1 MRVFEKKYKKERG
14 FTLVELVL
22 VVPLVAIV
30 FLIAYNILFISFRS
44 MNYVNNTF
52 NTSEDVRIFL
62 NNIQK
67 EANQAKK
74 AVEDEDIGPLYKK
87 SENELYIYTDA
98 NGKKPELI
106 RYRLEDDK
114 ILRAVKKAVNEDYP
128 YEFEKTFKNEKIVLS
143 NVKSKDIFGEI
154 EDVKDK
160 KNIQEG
166 EDYRKKLKLNI
177 EIFTGEN
184 STPIKINTY
193 LVSKS
198 RAKFQ

>member
-30 FLIAYNILFISFRS
+30 FLIAYNILFISLRS
-44 MNYVNNTF
+44 MKYVNSTF

-67 EANQAKK
+67 EVNQAKK
-74 AVEDEDIGPLYKK
+74 AVEDENIGPLYKK

-98 NGKKPELI
+98 NGEKPELI

-114 ILRAVKKAVNEDYP
+114 ILRDVKKAINENYP

-143 NVKSKDIFGEI
+143 NVKSEAIFGEI
-154 EDVKDK
+154 EDLKDK

-184 STPIKINTY
+184 STSIKINTY